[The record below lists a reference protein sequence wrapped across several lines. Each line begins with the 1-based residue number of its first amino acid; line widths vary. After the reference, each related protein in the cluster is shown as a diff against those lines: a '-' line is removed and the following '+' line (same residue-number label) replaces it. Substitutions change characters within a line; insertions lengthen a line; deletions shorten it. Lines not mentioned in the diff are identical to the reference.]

1 MPISISYK
9 VSESVKPEKD
19 QQQFYPFPQSNSK
32 YRIELNK
39 IKTKGGK
46 VFVFSRS
53 ILQGKIFN
61 LPGYISVKYLK
72 FPISDFK
79 KVAWLLLW
87 YIQGISGQ
95 G

>member
-46 VFVFSRS
+46 IFVLVVLFCKEKSS
-53 ILQGKIFN
+53 ICLDIF
-61 LPGYISVKYLK
+61 
-72 FPISDFK
+72 
-79 KVAWLLLW
+79 
-87 YIQGISGQ
+87 Q
-95 G
+95 